1 MKIETFFKP
10 EKKIY
15 GSDPLNY
22 LKSWSTP
29 LRGLVLERM
38 NIVTPFQKTIEKKKY
53 GSILNALFRSHE
65 TRPLQVL
72 KEIKIETVFNS
83 KKRSY
88 ESYPPKLF

>member
-22 LKSWSTP
+22 LKSRSTP
-29 LRGLVLERM
+29 LLLVLERM

-88 ESYPPKLF
+88 ESDPPKLF

>member
-29 LRGLVLERM
+29 LLQVLKKM
-38 NIVTPFQKTIEKKKY
+38 NIVTPFQRTIEKKKF

-83 KKRSY
+83 EKRSY